1 MAERTLFV
9 KTEKTFIPP
18 LDRFLYEGR
27 IEVIQGEG
35 EAERAVNV
43 LRRATIV
50 GIDTETRPSF
60 SKGVSHKVALLQ
72 ASTHDICFL
81 FRLCLMGLPQC
92 IVDWLSDPGSLKV
105 GLSLKDDFLMLR
117 HRQEFL
123 PAGYVELQNYV
134 AEMGIKDMS
143 LQKLYA
149 NVFHKRI
156 SKNARLS
163 NWEADVLS
171 ETQKRYAATDAYT
184 CIQLYEELRSLRKS
198 GEYKLV
204 DVAREDSMGKK
215 TVEAMN
221 FQQVHH

>member
-1 MAERTLFV
+1 MEERTLFV
-9 KTEKTFIPP
+9 KTDKTYIPK
-18 LDRFLYEGR
+18 LERFLFEGR
-27 IEVIQGEG
+27 VEVIQGEQ
-35 EAERAVNV
+35 EAERAVRV
-43 LRRATIV
+43 LRSSDIV

-72 ASTHDICFL
+72 ASTRDVCFL
-81 FRLCLMGLPQC
+81 FRLCMMGLPKC
-92 IVDWLSDPGSLKV
+92 LVDWLSDPGAFKV

-123 PAGYVELQNYV
+123 PAGYVELQKYV

-163 NWEADVLS
+163 NWEADVL
-171 ETQKRYAATDAYT
+171 TDVQKKYAATDAYT
-184 CIQLYEELRSLRKS
+184 CIQLYEELKALRES
-198 GEYKLV
+198 GEYKLIEP
-204 DVAREDSMGKK
+204 VAPQEVNVQENERVNS
-215 TVEAMN
+215 
-221 FQQVHH
+221 